1 MASRRSLEAG
11 LPLLLVTLAAL
22 ELALFARALWLFVVG
37 TLAGGVAVGSFSV
50 AVFRAE
56 LNIINW
62 VIPPDGASSSR

>member
-1 MASRRSLEAG
+1 MVSRRSLEAG

-50 AVFRAE
+50 A
-56 LNIINW
+56 
-62 VIPPDGASSSR
+62 GSSAPS